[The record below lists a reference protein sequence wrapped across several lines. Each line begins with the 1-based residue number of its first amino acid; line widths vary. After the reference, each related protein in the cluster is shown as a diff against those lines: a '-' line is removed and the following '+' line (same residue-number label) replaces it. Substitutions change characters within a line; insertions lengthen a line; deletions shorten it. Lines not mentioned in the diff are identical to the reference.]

1 MAVTYNRHNWNNNGA
16 PAINATN
23 LNGIEQGLVDVIA
36 QANTN
41 EQNITTNETNI
52 ASASQTAN
60 AAKAVTD
67 AIKNINGIV
76 QSNGNGTFTEASGS
90 ELLPE
95 VTTADN
101 GKVLKVVNGAWA
113 TADGVTVTTAAT
125 SGTTG
130 NTVTITT

>member
-16 PAINATN
+16 PAINASN
-23 LNGIEQGLVDVIA
+23 LNDIEQGLVAVVG

-41 EQNITTNETNI
+41 EGNIT
-52 ASASQTAN
+52 AASQTAT
-60 AAKAVTD
+60 AAKNITD

-76 QSNGNGTFTEASGS
+76 QSNGDGTFTEASGS

-95 VTTADN
+95 VTVADN

-113 TADGVTVTTAAT
+113 TANGVTVTTTTT

-130 NTVTITT
+130 NTVSITT